1 MDRVLKCGWLAL
13 FAAPMLVSATGAN
26 EASKDTVLS
35 VSGVGYSTSEGVE
48 VFTIRAGSR
57 SFSGYPARAIRD
69 NASTLEQLR
78 KQLAGNGIDKRDI
91 SNANFEFRRGSDPD
105 DNDGDRDE
113 GYIASQQLVVF
124 VRNTDQAGAVIE
136 ALVEAGA
143 TDVSVHNSRGWWGA
157 DRPPPAIEAAARKQ
171 AVADA
176 RKKADDYAA
185 ALGMRIS
192 RIVSVNDGGVRITGE
207 PAPMARAMNV
217 EVGTKIDNG
226 ESAVVASVNMQ
237 FELTPKR

>member
-1 MDRVLKCGWLAL
+1 MDLVLKNGWLVL

-35 VSGVGYSTSEGVE
+35 VSGVGYATSEGVE

-57 SFSGYPARAIRD
+57 TFSNYPARAMRD
-69 NASTLEQLR
+69 NAAVLDRLREQLAD
-78 KQLAGNGIDKRDI
+78 KGIDKRDV
-91 SNANFEFRRGSDPD
+91 SSSNFEFREGRDPD
-105 DNDGDRDE
+105 DTDDPAR

-124 VRNTDQAGAVIE
+124 VRDTEQAGAVIE
-136 ALVEAGA
+136 AVIEAGA
-143 TDVSVHNSRGWWGA
+143 TDVSVRNSSGWWGS

-207 PAPMARAMNV
+207 PAPVTRTVAM
-217 EVGTKIDNG
+217 ESATQIDNG
-226 ESAVVASVNMQ
+226 ESAVVAAVNIQ
-237 FELTPKR
+237 FELTPKS

>member
-1 MDRVLKCGWLAL
+1 MDRIVKCGWLAL
-13 FAAPMLVSATGAN
+13 FAAPMLVSATDVGGTA
-26 EASKDTVLS
+26 KDTVLS
-35 VSGVGYSTSEGVE
+35 VSGVGYSTSDGAE
-48 VFTIRAGSR
+48 VFTIRAGSQT
-57 SFSGYPARAIRD
+57 FSSYPARAMRD
-69 NASTLEQLR
+69 NASVLEKLREQLAD
-78 KQLAGNGIDKRDI
+78 KGIDKRDI
-91 SNANFEFRRGSDPD
+91 STSNFQFSEGNDPD
-105 DNDGDRDE
+105 DNDDR

-143 TDVSVHNSRGWWGA
+143 TDVSVFNSRGWWGG

-192 RIVSVNDGGVRITGE
+192 RVVSVNDGGVRITGE
-207 PAPMARAMNV
+207 PAPMARAV
-217 EVGTKIDNG
+217 TADVATKVDNG
-226 ESAVVASVNMQ
+226 ESAVIATVSMQ
-237 FELTPKR
+237 FELAPK